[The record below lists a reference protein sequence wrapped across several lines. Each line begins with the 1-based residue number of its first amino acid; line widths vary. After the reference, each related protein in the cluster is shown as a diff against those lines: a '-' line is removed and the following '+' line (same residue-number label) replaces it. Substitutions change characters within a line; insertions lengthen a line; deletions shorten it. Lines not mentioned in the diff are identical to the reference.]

1 MTYNNTAEII
11 RRIRFEKRLTQTEM
25 AEKVG
30 TTKAR
35 ISRIENEQNDLKYN
49 ELQDWCKIL
58 EVSLIQFM

>member
-35 ISRIENEQNDLKYN
+35 ISRIENGKNDIKYN
-49 ELQDWCKIL
+49 ELQSWCTKL